1 MKEKE
6 RKNEN
11 SKNWCSTLKY
21 CKKGKR
27 KKKKKTF
34 LVFAT
39 RASWLNFT
47 LHSYLHK
54 QIVWEGGV
62 LTKHMEQQ

>member
-1 MKEKE
+1 
-6 RKNEN
+6 
-11 SKNWCSTLKY
+11 
-21 CKKGKR
+21 
-27 KKKKKTF
+27 